1 MHAER
6 LPVTDRD
13 RLLLDVVLRQVH
25 SLIFLGRF
33 AETLDLLLRHQSPR
47 AAPRLG
53 PGWPVLLLVRTYGL
67 LGDQQHAGHYA
78 KQALLEA
85 QHSND
90 EATMGK
96 AYYVLSMEGYW
107 SGRPQQGRRIRR
119 QSRRAARAHR
129 RTLLAWHGAFLSGA
143 QCLSSRR
150 VFSRPDHAWCAQ
162 AIGDATGN
170 PRLQSVAAWITGW
183 IYATQGDWATGITR
197 CQQGLDCSPDPLN
210 TAGALGYLGTAHLE
224 HGDVL
229 QAIPLLEQSIQQ
241 WQKFHFP
248 QLQGWFTALLGEAYL
263 LRGDVEQ
270 GQSLARQGLVI
281 TQEVRFSYGMG
292 IAQRV
297 LGKVQQARGQC
308 TEAEACLQDA
318 LHTFTTM
325 SAHFEVGRTHLA
337 LAELAQLRGITR
349 PPRST
354 SITPIRCSSAYRS
367 HAMSNVQ
374 ALAPPC

>member
-1 MHAER
+1 LA
-6 LPVTDRD
+6 L
-13 RLLLDVVLRQVH
+13 
-25 SLIFLGRF
+25 
-33 AETLDLLLRHQSPR
+33 
-47 AAPRLG
+47 
-53 PGWPVLLLVRTYGL
+53 TYGL

-78 KQALLEA
+78 KQALSEA

-107 SGRPQQGRRIRR
+107 SGQPQQGGEYGAKAVDLLEHTTERYWLGM
-119 QSRRAARAHR
+119 AHFYR
-129 RTLLAWHGAFLSGA
+129 GLNAYLLGEFAPALTMLGH
-143 QCLSSRR
+143 
-150 VFSRPDHAWCAQ
+150 AQ

-170 PRLQSVAAWITGW
+170 PRLQSLAAWITGW
-183 IYATQGDWATGITR
+183 IYATQGDWAAGIAR

-224 HGDVL
+224 HGDVS

-263 LRGDVEQ
+263 LRGDIAQ
-270 GQSLARQGLVI
+270 GHALAQQGLAI
-281 TQEVRFSYGMG
+281 TQEVRFAYGMG

-297 LGKVQQARGQC
+297 LGKIQQARGQGAA
-308 TEAEACLQDA
+308 AEACLTEA
-318 LHTFTTM
+318 LQTFTTT

-337 LAELAQLRGITR
+337 LAELAHLQGNHQATTLHFNHAYTLFQHLRIPYYVEHTTTR
-349 PPRST
+349 ATMLGVSL
-354 SITPIRCSSAYRS
+354 TPENS
-367 HAMSNVQ
+367 
-374 ALAPPC
+374 